1 MLWEF
6 TLKLFIMRER
16 IKLEVTVSINYS
28 KLLDKH
34 RKQAIEQAKQA
45 VLSTKIHSGF
55 SFAKPISAKLI
66 K

>member
-1 MLWEF
+1 
-6 TLKLFIMRER
+6 MRER